1 MNERLPRT
9 QVRRMPER
17 QVSQREEML
26 AVLRAGR
33 VAHVGVVDA
42 GGEPRVVP
50 VAYGLA
56 GEDAMLLHGATSS
69 QLFRAM
75 ASGAPLC
82 ATVTFVDGLVVAN
95 SAFNSSMNYR
105 SVMVFGRGE
114 LVPEE
119 GKHEAL
125 RQLSEHL
132 LPGHWDAF
140 RPLDP
145 QELKATSVIRL
156 PLTEMSMKS
165 RDGGPN
171 DPEDDDPARWSGYLP
186 VRPVFGEPVPGA
198 HVQAPVPEHMKT
210 WQP

>member
-9 QVRRMPER
+9 QVRRLPER
-17 QVSQREEML
+17 QVTEREQML
-26 AVLRAGR
+26 EVLRAGR
-33 VAHVGVVDA
+33 VAHVGVVDT

-50 VAYGLA
+50 VAYGLH
-56 GEDAMLLHGATSS
+56 GDEAMLLHGATSS
-69 QLFRAM
+69 QLFRAL

-119 GKHEAL
+119 DKHEML
-125 RQLSEHL
+125 RVLSEHL
-132 LPGHWDAF
+132 YPGHWELF
-140 RPLDP
+140 RPLET
-145 QELKATSVIRL
+145 QELKATSVIRV

-165 RDGGPN
+165 RDDGAG
-171 DPEDDDPARWSGYLP
+171 DPEDDDPLRWSGVLP
-186 VRPVFGEPVPGA
+186 LHTVFGEPAAGE
-198 HVQAPVPEHMKT
+198 HVQVSMPEHMKH